1 MNIRTHLLC
10 FRLRYWSR
18 QTNRYWFSASI
29 HRQLKPISVQ
39 WPLPSSAFF
48 SPLLLSLCWLQHQCS
63 YHPCICHWRI
73 IPVLWHVR
81 FDPYRSRNLI
91 HRSIIRFHYIF
102 FFYHFSFLRIFLS
115 RWSSPRNL
123 KLKTIPLPLSNALCS
138 MLTVRNLYIFRQ
150 LFYPFI
156 SEGCPWHSI
165 LRLGSA
171 PVRSQD
177 CRWQPERNTNYR
189 VQWKRHRHHH
199 G

>member
-29 HRQLKPISVQ
+29 HRQLKPTSVQ
-39 WPLPSSAFF
+39 WPLPSSASF
-48 SPLLLSLCWLQHQCS
+48 SPPLIVIMLATASMLVPSLHLPLTNYSSSMARALRPLSLQKFNT
-63 YHPCICHWRI
+63 
-73 IPVLWHVR
+73 PVHNPLSL
-81 FDPYRSRNLI
+81 Y
-91 HRSIIRFHYIF
+91 